1 MPLDKLNAALIAAIQ
16 NGTPEYTNP
25 AAILTDKLNIGR
37 EAAYRRLR
45 GEVPFTFG
53 EAAVLSA
60 QMNFSLDRA
69 VGAVDFGNVL
79 FRLSFNDYHTALEDY
94 TGVID
99 QDTLFYREVSSD
111 ADAEQAIA
119 GNSFPRMLYMRY
131 EGLTNFKL
139 FKWLYQQGLVD
150 CSTTKFE
157 DMKVPDALL
166 RSYRD
171 LLKEAQLMPATTL
184 VFDGSCTKRWV
195 NAICAFRNMHL
206 ITDQSVEM
214 LKGEVLQLLDEL
226 EEIAVAGQFRSGKP
240 VSIYISDMDIEATY
254 CYVAARHYRA
264 SCIETF
270 SINSLRS
277 ADPGMFEHVKRWITS
292 LSRFATLISCSG
304 ELQRIHFFK
313 RQRAIV
319 AELER
324 EGLEP
329 SPSEVF
335 QE

>member
-1 MPLDKLNAALIAAIQ
+1 MPLEKLNAALIGAIQ
-16 NGTPEYTNP
+16 NSTPEYTNA

-53 EAAVLSA
+53 EAGVLSA
-60 QMNFSLDRA
+60 QMNFSLDRT
-69 VGAVDFGNVL
+69 VGALDFGNVL
-79 FRLSFNDYHTALEDY
+79 FRLSFSDYHTALEDY
-94 TGVID
+94 MGVID

-111 ADAEQAIA
+111 VDAEQAIA

-131 EGLTNFKL
+131 PKPTNFKL
-139 FKWLYQQGLVD
+139 FKWLYQQGLID
-150 CSTTKFE
+150 CSGAKFE
-157 DMKVPDALL
+157 DMKVPEVLL
-166 RSYRD
+166 QSYRD
-171 LLKEAQLMPATTL
+171 LVHEAQLMPATTL
-184 VFDGSCTKRWV
+184 IFDGSCTKRWV

-206 ITDQSVEM
+206 IRDESVEVLKAELLQM
-214 LKGEVLQLLDEL
+214 LDDL
-226 EEIAVAGQFRSGKP
+226 EEICVSGQFRSGRP
-240 VSIYISDMDIEATY
+240 VSVFISDMDIEATY
-254 CYVAARHYRA
+254 CYLSAWHYRA
-264 SCIETF
+264 SCLEAF

-277 ADPGMFEHVKRWITS
+277 SDPDMFEHTKRWVLA

-313 RQRAIV
+313 RQRAVV

-329 SPSEVF
+329 SPEVF

>member
-1 MPLDKLNAALIAAIQ
+1 M
-16 NGTPEYTNP
+16 
-25 AAILTDKLNIGR
+25 
-37 EAAYRRLR
+37 
-45 GEVPFTFG
+45 
-53 EAAVLSA
+53 
-60 QMNFSLDRA
+60 
-69 VGAVDFGNVL
+69 
-79 FRLSFNDYHTALEDY
+79 
-94 TGVID
+94 
-99 QDTLFYREVSSD
+99 
-111 ADAEQAIA
+111 
-119 GNSFPRMLYMRY
+119 
-131 EGLTNFKL
+131 
-139 FKWLYQQGLVD
+139 
-150 CSTTKFE
+150 
-157 DMKVPDALL
+157 PDALL
-166 RSYRD
+166 QSYRD
-171 LLKEAQLMPATTL
+171 LLKEAQLMPSTTL

-214 LKGEVLQLLDEL
+214 LKGELLQLLDEL

-329 SPSEVF
+329 SPPPKSSRNKRNLASSSICLSCASNPDGFSTCVTF
-335 QE
+335 AGVTRPLHNPT

>member
-214 LKGEVLQLLDEL
+214 LKGELLQLLDEL

-240 VSIYISDMDIEATY
+240 VSIYISDMDI
-254 CYVAARHYRA
+254 
-264 SCIETF
+264 
-270 SINSLRS
+270 
-277 ADPGMFEHVKRWITS
+277 EHVKRWITS

>member
-99 QDTLFYREVSSD
+99 QDTLFYREVSPD
-111 ADAEQAIA
+111 TDAEQAIA

-166 RSYRD
+166 QSYRD
-171 LLKEAQLMPATTL
+171 LLKEAQLMPSTTL

-214 LKGEVLQLLDEL
+214 LKGELLQLLDEL
-226 EEIAVAGQFRSGKP
+226 DKQAPFEQRLHVRCIDGSDTGAQLIVRWQRHDRMEAGLTCHYDAQ
-240 VSIYISDMDIEATY
+240 DMPLDWPLFLRMLHEAMGGIRGRFFALDRFPLADAT
-254 CYVAARHYRA
+254 A
-264 SCIETF
+264 SVRP
-270 SINSLRS
+270 L
-277 ADPGMFEHVKRWITS
+277 
-292 LSRFATLISCSG
+292 
-304 ELQRIHFFK
+304 
-313 RQRAIV
+313 
-319 AELER
+319 
-324 EGLEP
+324 
-329 SPSEVF
+329 
-335 QE
+335 

>member
-195 NAICAFRNMHL
+195 MPSA
-206 ITDQSVEM
+206 
-214 LKGEVLQLLDEL
+214 
-226 EEIAVAGQFRSGKP
+226 
-240 VSIYISDMDIEATY
+240 
-254 CYVAARHYRA
+254 
-264 SCIETF
+264 
-270 SINSLRS
+270 RS
-277 ADPGMFEHVKRWITS
+277 ATC
-292 LSRFATLISCSG
+292 T
-304 ELQRIHFFK
+304 
-313 RQRAIV
+313 
-319 AELER
+319 
-324 EGLEP
+324 
-329 SPSEVF
+329 
-335 QE
+335 

>member
-1 MPLDKLNAALIAAIQ
+1 MPLEKLNAALIGAIQ
-16 NGTPEYTNP
+16 DSTPEYTN
-25 AAILTDKLNIGR
+25 AAAMLTEKLNIGR

-53 EAAVLSA
+53 EAGVLSA
-60 QMNFSLDRA
+60 QMNFSLDRT

-79 FRLSFNDYHTALEDY
+79 FRLNFSDYHTALEDY
-94 TGVID
+94 AKVIE
-99 QDTLFYREVSSD
+99 QDILFYREISSD

-131 EGLTNFKL
+131 KNLANFRL
-139 FKWLYQQGLVD
+139 FKWLYQQGLID
-150 CSTTKFE
+150 CSTAKFE
-157 DMKVPDALL
+157 DIEAPEPLL
-166 RSYRD
+166 QSYHD
-171 LLKEAQLMPATTL
+171 LVHEAQLMPATTL

-195 NAICAFRNMHL
+195 NAICAFRRMHL
-206 ITDQSVEM
+206 ITDEGVEL
-214 LKGEVLQLLDEL
+214 LKTELLQLLDEL
-226 EEIAVAGQFRSGKP
+226 EEVCVSGQFRSGNP
-240 VSIYISDMDIEATY
+240 VSIYISDVDIEATY

-264 SCIETF
+264 SCIEAF

-277 ADPGMFEHVKRWITS
+277 ADPNMFEHTKRWVLA

-313 RQRAIV
+313 RERTVV

-329 SPSEVF
+329 SPEVF

>member
-1 MPLDKLNAALIAAIQ
+1 MGLHARLSPMPCQ
-16 NGTPEYTNP
+16 HRHYTTA
-25 AAILTDKLNIGR
+25 AAILTDNLNIGR

-53 EAAVLSA
+53 EAGVLSA
-60 QMNFSLDRA
+60 QMNFSLDRT
-69 VGAVDFGNVL
+69 VGALDFGNVL
-79 FRLSFNDYHTALEDY
+79 FRLSFSDYHTALEDY

-111 ADAEQAIA
+111 VDAEQAIA

-131 EGLTNFKL
+131 PKPTNFKL
-139 FKWLYQQGLVD
+139 FKWLYQQGLID
-150 CSTTKFE
+150 CSGAKFE
-157 DMKVPDALL
+157 DMKVPEVLL
-166 RSYRD
+166 QSYRD
-171 LLKEAQLMPATTL
+171 LVHEAQLMPATTL
-184 VFDGSCTKRWV
+184 IFDGSCTKRWV

-206 ITDQSVEM
+206 IRDESVEVLKAELLQM
-214 LKGEVLQLLDEL
+214 LDDL
-226 EEIAVAGQFRSGKP
+226 EEICVSGQFRSGRP
-240 VSIYISDMDIEATY
+240 VSVFISDMDIEATY
-254 CYVAARHYRA
+254 CYLSAWHYRA
-264 SCIETF
+264 SCLEAF

-277 ADPGMFEHVKRWITS
+277 SDPDMFEHTKRWVLA

-313 RQRAIV
+313 RQRAVV

-329 SPSEVF
+329 SPEVF

>member
-1 MPLDKLNAALIAAIQ
+1 M
-16 NGTPEYTNP
+16 
-25 AAILTDKLNIGR
+25 
-37 EAAYRRLR
+37 
-45 GEVPFTFG
+45 PFTFG
-53 EAAVLSA
+53 ETGVLSA
-60 QMNFSLDRA
+60 QMNFSLDRT
-69 VGAVDFGNVL
+69 VGAVDVGNVL
-79 FRLSFNDYHTALEDY
+79 FRLSFSDYHTALEDY

-111 ADAEQAIA
+111 DDAEQAIA

-131 EGLTNFKL
+131 LNLTNFRL
-139 FKWLYQQGLVD
+139 FKWLYQQGLID
-150 CSTTKFE
+150 CSGAKFE
-157 DMKVPDALL
+157 DLKAPEVLL
-166 RSYRD
+166 QSYRD
-171 LLKEAQLMPATTL
+171 LVHEAQQMPSTTL

-206 ITDQSVEM
+206 ITDESVEV
-214 LKGEVLQLLDEL
+214 LKAELLQMLDEL
-226 EEIAVAGQFRSGKP
+226 EEICVSGQFRSGQP
-240 VSIYISDMDIEATY
+240 VSVYISDMDIEATY
-254 CYVAARHYRA
+254 CYLSARHYRG
-264 SCIETF
+264 SCIEAF

-277 ADPGMFEHVKRWITS
+277 SDPDMFEHTKRWVLA

-329 SPSEVF
+329 SPEVF